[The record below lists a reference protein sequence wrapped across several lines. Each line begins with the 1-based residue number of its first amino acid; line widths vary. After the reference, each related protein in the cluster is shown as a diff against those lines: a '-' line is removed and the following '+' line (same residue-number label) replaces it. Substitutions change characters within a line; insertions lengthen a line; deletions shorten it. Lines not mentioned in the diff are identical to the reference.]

1 MNQQFECTDAE
12 RGLTYED
19 LLSAGR
25 VEGRVES
32 RVVGKVESRVVGK
45 VESRVVGKVESR
57 VVGELNGLRLAVVEV
72 ARAGGAKLSQS
83 ALSRIAGAGANAL
96 TLTSWIRELSAT
108 TGPNSLFED

>member
-25 VEGRVES
+25 VEGR
-32 RVVGKVESRVVGK
+32 VESRVVGK

>member
-25 VEGRVES
+25 VEGR
-32 RVVGKVESRVVGK
+32 